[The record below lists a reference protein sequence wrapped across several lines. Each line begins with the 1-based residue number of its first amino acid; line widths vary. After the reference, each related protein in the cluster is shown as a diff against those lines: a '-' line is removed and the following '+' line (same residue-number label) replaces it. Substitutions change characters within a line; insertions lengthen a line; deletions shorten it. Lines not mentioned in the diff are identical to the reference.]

1 MIFGQMRDAKMRIS
15 QLGKEIPKY
24 FSRRGGRR

>member
-24 FSRRGGRR
+24 FSRRGGRH